1 MTRKGF
7 IFTTDAM
14 LSLLALFVVLGMFAT
29 MTDSRTIEMNQNLQ
43 QKTIDAAIVS
53 TYLGE
58 TPSSWPDS
66 VAISDSFD
74 STAYMSACSHFLEY
88 NKTEDEIRTGQWF
101 CYSLGVEQ

>member
-29 MTDSRTIEMNQNLQ
+29 INDSRTIEMNQNLH

-53 TYLGE
+53 TYMGE
-58 TPSSWPDS
+58 TPASWPDS

-88 NKTEDEIRTGQWF
+88 NEAEDTVKTEQWF
-101 CYSLGVEQ
+101 CYSLGVAP